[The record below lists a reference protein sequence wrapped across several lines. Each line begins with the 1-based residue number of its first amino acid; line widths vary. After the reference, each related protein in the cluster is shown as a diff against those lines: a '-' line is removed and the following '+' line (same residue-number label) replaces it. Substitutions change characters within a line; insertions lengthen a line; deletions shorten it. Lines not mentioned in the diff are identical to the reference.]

1 MASRVALRVDGVGR
15 VASRGA
21 AGALF
26 FCYDDGARTS
36 PRACEAA
43 NASVLLEL
51 APVKLALLY
60 ASSVALRAHIVCIR
74 TSYE

>member
-1 MASRVALRVDGVGR
+1 VASRVALRVDGVGR

-36 PRACEAA
+36 PRSS

-60 ASSVALRAHIVCIR
+60 TSSVALRAHIVCIR